1 MGSTSLPVRKAGHD
15 SMTLEL
21 RRPVLADETVAA
33 ASQGTAKMEAT
44 GPALADASAVSGPE
58 KAHEAPENAIGAA
71 RTEVTSPDPAD
82 TLAVSG
88 HEQAI
93 GAHMRTCLSEARQQ
107 PEYAASEEQSQ
118 APLWG
123 ASDDWALLRP
133 VLQSYLHEDSAPLP
147 ADVTVVPAAYFR
159 DAEFLIPNP
168 TADFVLV
175 SGGMDNTLHEHA
187 TGGCHFMPL
196 IALDQ
201 GRGWLKHSVGQ
212 SRWKDMVCAVEG
224 RCAEAVVVDWVRDG
238 GDCYFHSLLI
248 ALHCKGVLLRR
259 GLCFEDLFAEEEA
272 TDVMQP
278 DPSDAMLQKLRAGL
292 SRAEF
297 EDLLFPDR
305 LFEGLRSKQ
314 EVYDTVKGNLSDIW
328 SDTRTHRQLAAEED
342 PDLRLCAATPIAEAI
357 HALARARGV
366 QADALMACVD
376 SNIGFLEQAGTVLCH
391 NVRAKHFISPGSA
404 VIIGSASS
412 TRKSAL
418 IKLTDEWLCDVPHA
432 GEEFRDRSILT
443 TDSTTKGIRNCLKE
457 FGRCGVSSDEAA
469 NTFETKMSDRDAGLH
484 FISMTKLNTW
494 TQSEYDG
501 PTTGHG
507 SFSLS
512 QYQFLLKA
520 AGQTE
525 VVEQIIFPKVHGFQK
540 RLKQIWV
547 SGELQTQ
554 DHQVFAASDSLLHD
568 WHSFMH
574 RMCVA
579 QPPVTVCLDGRAL
592 SMYEAAKQAIAD
604 FLSENKLPQVFKTKL
619 MFYHSDANE
628 TEIMRRLR
636 MSLDEFSVALH
647 KWISQARTHFAS
659 YRFAACKQQE
669 PASATKQAETPSS
682 LLIASPED
690 EEKPLNSEDIFMKNL
705 ISRVPN
711 NTWFT
716 SADVR
721 GWLRNRRGDAF
732 RKDLRAKI
740 EKAFAHLLQHGL
752 LQKASDKATGARHT
766 QRAAKR
772 AATKKVTGKG
782 GLTVRKR
789 TVDEIRGEE
798 AAAVK
803 AAPVCD

>member
-1 MGSTSLPVRKAGHD
+1 MPV
-15 SMTLEL
+15 
-21 RRPVLADETVAA
+21 
-33 ASQGTAKMEAT
+33 
-44 GPALADASAVSGPE
+44 
-58 KAHEAPENAIGAA
+58 
-71 RTEVTSPDPAD
+71 
-82 TLAVSG
+82 
-88 HEQAI
+88 
-93 GAHMRTCLSEARQQ
+93 
-107 PEYAASEEQSQ
+107 
-118 APLWG
+118 
-123 ASDDWALLRP
+123 
-133 VLQSYLHEDSAPLP
+133 
-147 ADVTVVPAAYFR
+147 
-159 DAEFLIPNP
+159 
-168 TADFVLV
+168 
-175 SGGMDNTLHEHA
+175 
-187 TGGCHFMPL
+187 

-248 ALHCKGVLLRR
+248 ALHCKGVLLRTTATRTTSCATPRGIAKLSSPPTTPTQGESAGATPESSQLSAQLSDPRPDRR

-314 EVYDTVKGNLSDIW
+314 QVYDTVKGNLSDIW

-418 IKLTDEWLCDVPHA
+418 IKPTDEWLCDVPHA

-525 VVEQIIFPKVHGFQK
+525 VVEQIIFPRSTAFK
-540 RLKQIWV
+540 R
-547 SGELQTQ
+547 G
-554 DHQVFAASDSLLHD
+554 
-568 WHSFMH
+568 
-574 RMCVA
+574 
-579 QPPVTVCLDGRAL
+579 
-592 SMYEAAKQAIAD
+592 
-604 FLSENKLPQVFKTKL
+604 
-619 MFYHSDANE
+619 
-628 TEIMRRLR
+628 
-636 MSLDEFSVALH
+636 
-647 KWISQARTHFAS
+647 
-659 YRFAACKQQE
+659 
-669 PASATKQAETPSS
+669 
-682 LLIASPED
+682 
-690 EEKPLNSEDIFMKNL
+690 
-705 ISRVPN
+705 
-711 NTWFT
+711 
-716 SADVR
+716 
-721 GWLRNRRGDAF
+721 
-732 RKDLRAKI
+732 
-740 EKAFAHLLQHGL
+740 
-752 LQKASDKATGARHT
+752 
-766 QRAAKR
+766 
-772 AATKKVTGKG
+772 
-782 GLTVRKR
+782 
-789 TVDEIRGEE
+789 
-798 AAAVK
+798 
-803 AAPVCD
+803 